1 MVLGFDVALTVR
13 KHPSTSCNGFKD
25 GSDDGMLNWIAW
37 LAAKVC
43 RCPLH
48 SPRRG
53 RNSLSECLHLAHPRT
68 SPKQLISGEVPPQ
81 MGVTLRLQFGPAST
95 DRNTSGF
102 PNRSSFFLCSTLGAR
117 MSEASGCWRWANIRT
132 TKCRVGNTLSW
143 RT

>member
-1 MVLGFDVALTVR
+1 MDLGFDVALTVR

-37 LAAKVC
+37 LATKVC

-48 SPRRG
+48 SPRRR

-68 SPKQLISGEVPPQ
+68 SPKQLISDEVPPKREPHCGFDSDPHLQ
-81 MGVTLRLQFGPAST
+81 IVTQVDSQTRAL
-95 DRNTSGF
+95 
-102 PNRSSFFLCSTLGAR
+102 FFCSTFGGR

-132 TKCRVGNTLSW
+132 TKCRAGKTLSG

>member
-1 MVLGFDVALTVR
+1 MDLGFDVALTVR

-48 SPRRG
+48 SPRRR

-68 SPKQLISGEVPPQ
+68 SPKQLISDEVPPKREPHCGFDSDPHLQ
-81 MGVTLRLQFGPAST
+81 IVTQVDSQTRAL
-95 DRNTSGF
+95 
-102 PNRSSFFLCSTLGAR
+102 FFLVDI
-117 MSEASGCWRWANIRT
+117 WRPN
-132 TKCRVGNTLSW
+132 V
-143 RT
+143 